1 MAFSMAGGGPSGPQ
15 INVTPLIDVLLT
27 LIVMFMLVVA
37 MDKEY
42 QEKAQIPQPD
52 QKQTAG
58 EKQSP
63 TIVIQV
69 VWTTKD
75 APPTVKINRE
85 DVRWEDVETRLAQIY
100 LTRTE
105 KVAFVR
111 GDADVDFQYV
121 ADVIDLAHHA
131 GVHRVGLLMQ
141 DRMVEG
147 GSDPGLNRATSGGQP
162 RAALSTCCPDG
173 YESLALFLIQIGVPR
188 KPKASRI

>member
-1 MAFSMAGGGPSGPQ
+1 MSFSMAGGGPSGPQ

-27 LIVMFMLVVA
+27 LIVMFMLVVS

-58 EKQSP
+58 EQQSR

-69 VWTTKD
+69 IWTTKD
-75 APPTVKINRE
+75 AQPTVKINHD
-85 DVRWEDVETRLAQIY
+85 DVRWEDLETRLEQIY
-100 LTRTE
+100 LTRAE

-111 GDADVDFQYV
+111 GDDDVDFQYV

-131 GVHRVGLLMQ
+131 GVQRVGLL
-141 DRMVEG
+141 
-147 GSDPGLNRATSGGQP
+147 TKGQEVV
-162 RAALSTCCPDG
+162 G
-173 YESLALFLIQIGVPR
+173 E
-188 KPKASRI
+188 

>member
-27 LIVMFMLVVA
+27 LIIMFMLVVS

-42 QEKAQIPQPD
+42 QEKTLIPQPD
-52 QKQTAG
+52 QKQTAV
-58 EKQSP
+58 ETQSR

-69 VWTTKD
+69 IWSTKD
-75 APPTVKINRE
+75 QPPTLKINRD
-85 DVRWEDVETRLAQIY
+85 DVRWEDLETRLAQIY
-100 LTRTE
+100 LRRAE

-121 ADVIDLAHHA
+121 ADVIDRAHHA
-131 GVHRVGLLMQ
+131 GVQRVGLLTQ

-147 GSDPGLNRATSGGQP
+147 
-162 RAALSTCCPDG
+162 
-173 YESLALFLIQIGVPR
+173 E
-188 KPKASRI
+188 